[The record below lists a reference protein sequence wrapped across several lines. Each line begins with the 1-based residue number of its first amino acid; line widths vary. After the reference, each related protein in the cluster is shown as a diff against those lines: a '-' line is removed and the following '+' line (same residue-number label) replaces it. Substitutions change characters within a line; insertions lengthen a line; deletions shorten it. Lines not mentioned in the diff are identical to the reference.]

1 MGVWWADRNDCLN
14 VYDSIIVYRPPL
26 PHFSLLS
33 HSLPKPAS
41 PFTTNK
47 DNLCLWLY
55 VHAQKINQ
63 HFCTSFSPNHQENWT
78 GFLFLLRCLHHT
90 DPRWEEGTWLAD
102 TNCICFGNI
111 VWGIPPG
118 YEYSMGWPD
127 HTFIDWIDRGLLS
140 CIQPTYSQCRA
151 PAHDK
156 LQSNIVFCAGNLQL
170 CLFPVR
176 AQVKPNF
183 GIMSI
188 CRTSAGTQESYIA
201 SQARVDLVL
210 PWICQIRLRIQI

>member
-78 GFLFLLRCLHHT
+78 GFLFFTSLSSPHWPAMRGGDLTCWHELHML
-90 DPRWEEGTWLAD
+90 WEYRVRHSSRL
-102 TNCICFGNI
+102 
-111 VWGIPPG
+111 
-118 YEYSMGWPD
+118 
-127 HTFIDWIDRGLLS
+127 WILYGL
-140 CIQPTYSQCRA
+140 TR
-151 PAHDK
+151 
-156 LQSNIVFCAGNLQL
+156 
-170 CLFPVR
+170 
-176 AQVKPNF
+176 
-183 GIMSI
+183 
-188 CRTSAGTQESYIA
+188 SYIH
-201 SQARVDLVL
+201 
-210 PWICQIRLRIQI
+210 RLDWPRFTQLHSANLFSMSGSCAW